1 MDLTHIG
8 KTREGQRLDENRR
21 RTAHWNRWGP
31 FLSERAWGTVREDY
45 SPTGTAWDY
54 FPHDH
59 SRSRVYRWNEDGL
72 AGICDRHQFI
82 CFAIALWN
90 RRDPILKERLFGLTN
105 GEGNHGE
112 DVKEYY
118 FYLDNTPTH
127 AYMKYLYKYPQAAFP
142 YAELVA
148 ENRRR
153 DRAQP
158 EYELLDT
165 GVFAES
171 RYFDVFVE
179 YAKATPEDIL
189 IEITMA
195 NRGPE
200 DAWLDLLPT
209 VWFRNTWSWDRTQ
222 PKPSLRRGDSGR
234 ERPCVELNDPSYGR
248 RYLYCQPPAQLLF
261 TENETNSQRLFGTPN
276 ASPYVKDAFHAYV
289 VNGRREAVN
298 PAQHGTKAAAHYQ
311 LRIAAGQSARV
322 RLRFTDQLWADHADP
337 LGDAFVQTFA
347 QRQMEADE
355 FYTTVIP
362 DTLSPDARNVMR
374 QALAGQLWSK
384 QFYHYE
390 VKRWLEGDPAQPA
403 PPPERL
409 HGRNHEWVHLYNAD
423 VISMPDKWEFPWYA
437 SWDLAFHCVVLA
449 LVDPEFAKDQ
459 LTLILREWY
468 MHPNGQIP
476 AYEWALDDVNPPVHA
491 WAALRVY
498 QIEQARWGVGDRAFL
513 ERIFH
518 KLLLNFTWWVNRK
531 DALGTNIFQGG
542 FLGLDNI
549 GLFDRDQPLPAGMT
563 LGQSDGTSWMA
574 MYCLSLLA
582 IALELARHDPV
593 YEDVASKFWE
603 HFLYIANAMHQRGEG
618 RISLWDEEDGF
629 FYDVVRLPD
638 GEQHPIKIRSI
649 VGLIPLFAVITCTDE
664 VLAKFPGFKR
674 RMEWFI
680 ANRPELTGNITS
692 MMDRGQHARCLLSLV
707 TPEQLRRVLR
717 VLLDEQEFL
726 SPYGIRSVSQR
737 YREQPYSVKRGGLEY
752 TLRYEPGEASSTLFG
767 GNSNWR
773 GPVWLPLNYLLI
785 EALQRFDYY
794 LGESYTVECPT
805 GSGQMKALDEVAVEL
820 SRRVSSL
827 FLRDRNDR
835 RPLHGEQK
843 IFQSDPYWKDL
854 LLFYE
859 YFHGDNGRGCG
870 ASHQTG
876 WTGLVAKIL
885 QQSGERFTASAA
897 LLLPQGRDIDSEG
910 ARDKARDP

>member
-1 MDLTHIG
+1 
-8 KTREGQRLDENRR
+8 
-21 RTAHWNRWGP
+21 
-31 FLSERAWGTVREDY
+31 
-45 SPTGTAWDY
+45 
-54 FPHDH
+54 
-59 SRSRVYRWNEDGL
+59 
-72 AGICDRHQFI
+72 
-82 CFAIALWN
+82 
-90 RRDPILKERLFGLTN
+90 
-105 GEGNHGE
+105 
-112 DVKEYY
+112 
-118 FYLDNTPTH
+118 
-127 AYMKYLYKYPQAAFP
+127 
-142 YAELVA
+142 
-148 ENRRR
+148 
-153 DRAQP
+153 
-158 EYELLDT
+158 
-165 GVFAES
+165 
-171 RYFDVFVE
+171 
-179 YAKATPEDIL
+179 
-189 IEITMA
+189 
-195 NRGPE
+195 
-200 DAWLDLLPT
+200 
-209 VWFRNTWSWDRTQ
+209 
-222 PKPSLRRGDSGR
+222 
-234 ERPCVELNDPSYGR
+234 
-248 RYLYCQPPAQLLF
+248 
-261 TENETNSQRLFGTPN
+261 
-276 ASPYVKDAFHAYV
+276 
-289 VNGRREAVN
+289 
-298 PAQHGTKAAAHYQ
+298 
-311 LRIAAGQSARV
+311 
-322 RLRFTDQLWADHADP
+322 LRFTDQAWTDQADP
-337 LGDAFVQTFA
+337 FGDTFGQIFA
-347 QRQMEADE
+347 QRRVEADE
-355 FYTTVIP
+355 FYGTVIP

-384 QFYHYE
+384 QFYYYG
-390 VKRWLEGDPAQPA
+390 VKRWLEGDPSQP

-449 LVDPEFAKDQ
+449 LVDPEFAKEQ

-476 AYEWALDDVNPPVHA
+476 AYEWAFDDVNPPVHA

-549 GLFDRDQPLPAGMT
+549 GLFDRDQPLPAGVI

-582 IALELARHDPV
+582 IALELARHDSV

-618 RISLWDEEDGF
+618 KISLWDEEDGF
-629 FYDVVRLPD
+629 FYDVVRLQG
-638 GEQHPIKIRSI
+638 GEQRSIKIRSM
-649 VGLIPLFAVITCTDE
+649 VGLIPLFAVVASSDQ
-664 VLAKFPGFKR
+664 VLDKFPGFKR

-692 MMDRGQHARCLLSLV
+692 MMDHGQQARCLLSLV

-726 SPYGIRSVSQR
+726 SPYGIRSVSQKH
-737 YREQPYSVKRGGLEY
+737 REHPYSVRRDGLEY
-752 TLRYEPGEASSTLFG
+752 TLHYEPGEASSTLFG

-794 LGESYTVECPT
+794 LGESYRVECPT
-805 GSGQMKALDEVAVEL
+805 GSGQMKALNEVAVEL
-820 SRRVSSL
+820 SRRLSNL
-827 FLRDRNDR
+827 FLHDQNGR

-859 YFHGDNGRGCG
+859 YFHGDSGRGCG

-876 WTGLVAKIL
+876 WTGLVAKLL
-885 QQSGERFTASAA
+885 QQSGERFTASKA
-897 LLLPQGRDIDSEG
+897 LLLPQEPTIDNEG
-910 ARDKARDP
+910 AQDNARDP

>member
-8 KTREGQRLDENRR
+8 NTREGQRLDENRL

-31 FLSERAWGTVREDY
+31 YLSERASGTVREDY
-45 SPTGTAWDY
+45 SPSGTAWDY

-59 SRSRVYRWNEDGL
+59 ARSRVYRWNEDGL
-72 AGICDRHQFI
+72 AGICDRHQYV

-105 GEGNHGE
+105 SEGNHGE

-153 DRAQP
+153 DRAKP

-189 IEITMA
+189 IEITIA

-200 DAWLDLLPT
+200 DAGLDLLPT

-234 ERPCVELNDPSYGR
+234 EQPCVELNDPSYGR
-248 RYLYCQPPAQLLF
+248 RYLYCQPQAQLLF
-261 TENETNSQRLFGTPN
+261 TENETNFQRLFGTSN
-276 ASPYVKDAFHAYV
+276 ASPFVKDAFHAYV
-289 VNGRREAVN
+289 VNGRRDAVN
-298 PAQHGTKAAAHYQ
+298 PARHGTKAAARYQ
-311 LRIAAGQSARV
+311 LHIAAGQSTRV
-322 RLRFTDQLWADHADP
+322 RLRFTDQAWADHADP
-337 LGDAFVQTFA
+337 LGDAFEQIFA
-347 QRQMEADE
+347 LRQVEADE
-355 FYTTVIP
+355 FYATVIP

-409 HGRNHEWVHLYNAD
+409 HGRNHEWIHLYNAD

-449 LVDPEFAKDQ
+449 LVDPEFAKEQ

-476 AYEWALDDVNPPVHA
+476 AYEWAFDDVNPPVHA

-549 GLFDRDQPLPAGMT
+549 GLFDRDQALPAGMT

-618 RISLWDEEDGF
+618 KISLWDEEDGF
-629 FYDVVRLPD
+629 FYDVVRLPG
-638 GEQHPIKIRSI
+638 GEQRSIKIRSM
-649 VGLIPLFAVITCTDE
+649 VGLIPLFAVIASTDE
-664 VLAKFPGFKR
+664 VLNKFPGFKR

-680 ANRPELTGNITS
+680 VNRPELTGNITS

-717 VLLDEQEFL
+717 VVLDEQEFL

-737 YREQPYSVKRGGLEY
+737 YRKHPYSVRRDGLEY

-805 GSGQMKALDEVAVEL
+805 GSGQMRALDEVAVEL
-820 SRRVSSL
+820 SRRLSNL
-827 FLRDRNDR
+827 FLRDQNGR
-835 RPLHGEQK
+835 RPLHGEQEV
-843 IFQSDPYWKDL
+843 FQSDPYWKDL

-876 WTGLVAKIL
+876 WTGLVAKLL

-897 LLLPQGRDIDSEG
+897 LLLPQERTNGGEG
-910 ARDKARDP
+910 AQDIACDP

>member
-1 MDLTHIG
+1 MELTHIG
-8 KTREGQRLDENRR
+8 KTREGQRLEENRR

-31 FLSERAWGTVREDY
+31 YLGERAWGTVREDY
-45 SPTGTAWDY
+45 SPSGAAWDY

-59 SRSRVYRWNEDGL
+59 ARSRAYRWNEDGL
-72 AGICDRHQFI
+72 AGVCDRHQFI

-105 GEGNHGE
+105 SEGNHGE
-112 DVKEYY
+112 DVKECY

-142 YAELVA
+142 YAGLVA

-153 DRAQP
+153 DRTPP

-165 GVFAES
+165 GVFAEG

-179 YAKATPEDIL
+179 YAKATPEDVL
-189 IEITMA
+189 IEITLA

-209 VWFRNTWSWDRTQ
+209 VWFRNTWSWDSTQ

-234 ERPCVELNDPSYGR
+234 ERPCIELNEPSYGR

-261 TENETNSQRLFGTPN
+261 TENETNFQRLFGTPN
-276 ASPYVKDAFHAYV
+276 ASPFVKDAFHAYV
-289 VNGRREAVN
+289 VDGRREAVN

-311 LRIAAGQSARV
+311 LRIDAGQSARV
-322 RLRFTDQLWADHADP
+322 RLRFTDQAWADHADP
-337 LGDAFVQTFA
+337 LGDTFEQIFA
-347 QRQMEADE
+347 RRRVEADE
-355 FYTTVIP
+355 FYATVIP
-362 DTLSPDARNVMR
+362 DALSPDAKNVMR

-390 VKRWLEGDPAQPA
+390 VKRWLEGDPSQPA

-449 LVDPEFAKDQ
+449 LVDPEFAKEQ

-476 AYEWALDDVNPPVHA
+476 AYEWAFDDVNPPVHA

-498 QIEQARWGVGDRAFL
+498 QIEQVRWGVGDRAFL

-618 RISLWDEEDGF
+618 KISLWDEEDGF
-629 FYDVVRLPD
+629 FYDVVRLPG
-638 GEQHPIKIRSI
+638 GEQRSIKIRSM
-649 VGLIPLFAVITCTDE
+649 VGLIPLFAVIASTGE
-664 VLAKFPGFKR
+664 VLDKFPGFKR

-680 ANRPELTGNITS
+680 ANRPELTGNITW
-692 MMDRGQHARCLLSLV
+692 MTDRGQRARCLLSLV

-726 SPYGIRSVSQR
+726 SPYGVRSVSQR
-737 YREQPYSVKRGGLEY
+737 YRDHPYSVRRDGLEY
-752 TLRYEPGEASSTLFG
+752 TLRYEPGEASSALFG

-794 LGESYTVECPT
+794 LGEGYTVECPT

-820 SRRVSSL
+820 SRRLSSL
-827 FLRDRNDR
+827 FLRDQNGR
-835 RPLHGEQK
+835 RPLHGEQE
-843 IFQSDPYWKDL
+843 IFRSDPYWEEL

-876 WTGLVAKIL
+876 WTGLVAKLL

-897 LLLPQGRDIDSEG
+897 LLLPQGRTVDSAG
-910 ARDKARDP
+910 TQDNARDP